1 VHKHSQAKSRPS
13 SLVLVAIMLF
23 GSILAQPAQGA
34 ETAGSKCTTLGKTV
48 VKGKVKLTCVKVT
61 EYKWAAT
68 PVKPALASFYNP
80 VPSGNK
86 FKIGTIQFQ
95 AGTVNFEFGD
105 EVCRENGFNDGCVFD
120 QGLIGSVDPDSPN
133 RWIGVDLVLT
143 NQTSKTLQAVD
154 LNFTFYMIL
163 SDGKYIESAQG
174 ISYENSPIEIT
185 LPANKSTT
193 MRIAYALPKTINN
206 LNPILVV
213 RDNSAT
219 KAKDYFFYLNW

>member
-1 VHKHSQAKSRPS
+1 MHKHSQAKIRPS

-23 GSILAQPAQGA
+23 GSILTQPAQGA

-80 VPSGNK
+80 VLPGNK

-213 RDNSAT
+213 RDNSAA

>member
-1 VHKHSQAKSRPS
+1 MLNHSKPNLRSAVLTIMAVILMSVSVAPIAK
-13 SLVLVAIMLF
+13 A
-23 GSILAQPAQGA
+23 A

-48 VKGKVKLTCVKVT
+48 VKGKIKLTCIKVT

-80 VPSGNK
+80 VPPSSK

-95 AGTVNFEFGD
+95 ASTVNFEFGD

-120 QGLIGSVDPDSPN
+120 KSLTGSVDPDSPN
-133 RWIGVDLVLT
+133 RWIGIDLVLT
-143 NQTSKTLQAVD
+143 NQTSKILQAVD
-154 LNFTFYMIL
+154 LNFTYYMIL
-163 SDGKYIESAQG
+163 PDGKYIESAQG
-174 ISYENSPIEIT
+174 ITYENSPIEIT
-185 LPANKSTT
+185 LPGNKSTT
-193 MRIAYALPKTINN
+193 MRIAYELPKTINN

-213 RDNSAT
+213 RDNSAA